1 MKKNLYGI
9 EKKQIN
15 LCLFEIL
22 IMNDL
27 KYGNSLFQLVSTWVF
42 FFIFLSPAVRFY
54 YEIYHTKMFVLFF
67 IETYFKKYFYQ
78 NDLKL

>member
-1 MKKNLYGI
+1 M
-9 EKKQIN
+9 
-15 LCLFEIL
+15 EIVCF
-22 IMNDL
+22 N
-27 KYGNSLFQLVSTWVF
+27 LFQRGF